1 MSWGDALAIVGGLGA
16 GLVSG
21 AVGIGGGQV
30 FVPILTIGFRLPQPL
45 AQGTSLAA
53 IIPTAIVGGI
63 THLRE
68 GNVVAEAA
76 IWMGMGALVG
86 AVIGALIAVE
96 VPAELLARIF
106 GAFLIF
112 SALRMGWTA
121 LRPAAN
127 EATGPTP

>member
-16 GLVSG
+16 GLLSG
-21 AVGIGGGQV
+21 TVGIGGGQV
-30 FVPILTIGFRLPQPL
+30 FVPLLTIGFRLPQTL

-53 IIPTAIVGGI
+53 IIPTAIVGGV

-76 IWMGMGALVG
+76 IWMGIGALVG
-86 AVIGALIAVE
+86 AVIGALTAME

-106 GAFLIF
+106 GAFLLF

-121 LRPAAN
+121 LRPAAT
-127 EATGPTP
+127 EAPRPTP

>member
-1 MSWGDALAIVGGLGA
+1 MSWGDVLAIVGGLGA
-16 GLVSG
+16 GLLSG
-21 AVGIGGGQV
+21 TVGIGGGQV
-30 FVPILTIGFRLPQPL
+30 FVPILTIGFRLPQQL

-63 THLRE
+63 THVRE

-76 IWMGMGALVG
+76 IWMGIGALVG

-96 VPAELLARIF
+96 VPAELLARTF

-112 SALRMGWTA
+112 SAFRLGWTA
-121 LRPAAN
+121 RRPAAA
-127 EATGPTP
+127 EPTGPTA